1 MEEWKAIDGYPYY
14 EVSSEGNIR
23 SYRCKFNRRL
33 AETPHIIKPNV
44 NRDGYMLVGLKD
56 LEAKS
61 HWMTVH
67 RLVAQAF
74 IPNPEELPCINHKD
88 EDRTNNRVENLEW
101 CTALYNNNYG
111 NCKQKRSIAL
121 TNHPVLS
128 KTVYQFNYYG
138 QFLQSYVSGAEAAR
152 QNGLKLPTLQKAAVH
167 NNMYAGDWLWSYDKD
182 YNFEREI
189 NTVGR
194 IYYLRHLQPIK
205 QYDKSGNYVASY
217 TGMNEVEKT
226 LNHPKFTMSNMV
238 QALKR
243 DGGTC
248 YGYHW
253 ELGHPTFTEYLA
265 QLNSISNN

>member
-1 MEEWKAIDGYPYY
+1 MEEQWKPIEGHPYY
-14 EVSSEGNIR
+14 EVSNQGRVR
-23 SYRCKFNRRL
+23 SYKRKNKGINVV
-33 AETPHIIKPNV
+33 PHILTPRQ
-44 NRDGYMLVGLKD
+44 NRYGYLYLD
-56 LEAKS
+56 LRNNYQHNYKS
-61 HWMTVH
+61 IH

-101 CTALYNNNYG
+101 CTTLYNNNYG

-167 NNMYAGDWLWSYDKD
+167 NNMYAGDWLWSYDKN
-182 YNFEREI
+182 YNFEREV
-189 NTVGR
+189 NTIGR